1 MYLQYMSYIDAVKL
15 LIERRIDWSLHLVAV
30 DQILTLIA
38 ATGQNSYARTA
49 RL

>member
-1 MYLQYMSYIDAVKL
+1 MSYIAAVKL
-15 LIERRIDWSLHLVAV
+15 LIERRIDWSVHLVAV